1 MREGRLGRCSSE
13 KKRGEKRSAAI
24 STGRPSPLA
33 SLCQKRE
40 GFFTTPSPRILTL
53 CLLSLL
59 SARSASQYHATSGF
73 GLLLV
78 RHRCAICEVVF
89 RDACFLHFAGIDHLH
104 LDPVKGEQE
113 GGAATGLFLGQR
125 GYVDILCAAT
135 EASNTMN
142 GGDFGSLPRITDGC
156 GPCAMY
162 LKDSV
167 DSLFRYDSHFPGQT
181 SISRTRKP
189 ERRRADRPETT
200 AAATG

>member
-1 MREGRLGRCSSE
+1 MLQSREAGFSE
-13 KKRGEKRSAAI
+13 
-24 STGRPSPLA
+24 
-33 SLCQKRE
+33 
-40 GFFTTPSPRILTL
+40 
-53 CLLSLL
+53 
-59 SARSASQYHATSGF
+59 
-73 GLLLV
+73 
-78 RHRCAICEVVF
+78 
-89 RDACFLHFAGIDHLH
+89 
-104 LDPVKGEQE
+104 DPVKGEQE

>member
-104 LDPVKGEQE
+104 L
-113 GGAATGLFLGQR
+113 R

>member
-1 MREGRLGRCSSE
+1 MC
-13 KKRGEKRSAAI
+13 
-24 STGRPSPLA
+24 
-33 SLCQKRE
+33 
-40 GFFTTPSPRILTL
+40 F
-53 CLLSLL
+53 LLSFQLF
-59 SARSASQYHATSGF
+59 YHCRRLRAAEDTSGC
-73 GLLLV
+73 GTTRPQMLQS
-78 RHRCAICEVVF
+78 RE
-89 RDACFLHFAGIDHLH
+89 AGFS
-104 LDPVKGEQE
+104 E
-113 GGAATGLFLGQR
+113 R